1 MIIFKSI
8 SWRNFL
14 STGNVPTEIILN
26 EHSHSLIVGKNGSG
40 KSTLLDAIDFGLFGR
55 PFRNINK
62 PNLVNSLNDKDCE
75 VTVNFTIGKTDY
87 RVCRGIK
94 PDFFEIYK
102 NGKLIPQDASARDY
116 QANFEQ
122 TVLKFTHKSFNQIVI
137 LGSASHTPFMQLDAF
152 KRREVIEEILNI
164 RIFSQ
169 MQTLLKKKINAVD
182 SEMGL
187 VANDLTLIEEKV
199 RLALSYIQK
208 NQEEQD
214 QKEKE
219 TTSKID
225 EYETSIKDF
234 NKIIDEY
241 SHEVDKYKLLINELN
256 PSTLERQELIDQEK
270 KLMSSVKALEKQIN
284 FFDENSSCPT
294 CSQVI
299 SDKLKKQMVESNDE
313 KVTEYKSSIK
323 DLIKTKE
330 RVDDKIA
337 LLNQYT
343 SKVSNVVNDISRYNR
358 EISILKGRI
367 ETIKEHNNKNYTS
380 IISDEQERIKGHR
393 NEHVKLINK
402 KKELMTEARINAIAQ
417 EMLKDTGIKTLIIKQ
432 YIPVINTLIN
442 KYLAAMDFFVNFT
455 LDETFSESIRSRY
468 RDKFSY
474 DNFSEGEKQK
484 IDLALIFTWR
494 DISRLNNSIS
504 TNLLIMDE
512 IFDSSLDTNAT
523 EELSKILFDLGK
535 EVNLFVISHK
545 TDILPDKFKN
555 VIRFEKIKNYSRMI

>member
-225 EYETSIKDF
+225 EYESSIKDF

-380 IISDEQERIKGHR
+380 IIADEQERIKGHR

-555 VIRFEKIKNYSRMI
+555 VIRFEKIKNYSRMM

>member
-225 EYETSIKDF
+225 EYESSIKDF

-241 SHEVDKYKLLINELN
+241 SSEVDKYKLLINELN
-256 PSTLERQELIDQEK
+256 PNTLERQELIDQEK

-380 IISDEQERIKGHR
+380 IIADEQERIKGHR
-393 NEHVKLINK
+393 NEHVSLIQK
-402 KKELMTEARINAIAQ
+402 KKALMTEARINAIAQ

-555 VIRFEKIKNYSRMI
+555 VIRFEKIKNYSRMM

>member
-1 MIIFKSI
+1 LIIFKSI

-225 EYETSIKDF
+225 EYESSIKDF

-241 SHEVDKYKLLINELN
+241 SSEVDKYKLLINELN
-256 PSTLERQELIDQEK
+256 PNTLERQELIDQEK

-380 IISDEQERIKGHR
+380 IIADEQERIKGHR
-393 NEHVKLINK
+393 NEHVSLIQK
-402 KKELMTEARINAIAQ
+402 KKALMTEARINAIAQ

-555 VIRFEKIKNYSRMI
+555 VIRFEKIKNYSRMM

>member
-1 MIIFKSI
+1 LIIFKSI

-225 EYETSIKDF
+225 EYESSIKDF

-380 IISDEQERIKGHR
+380 IIADEQERIKGHR

-555 VIRFEKIKNYSRMI
+555 VIRFEKIKNYSRMM